1 MTSSKSSSKS
11 PSVVGEKVGGL
22 AGKKIS
28 GLAGDRIGEFLEIE
42 LQSNHASD
50 AYSLP
55 LHTLAYFT
63 LNPIVHLRNT
73 GMHIGELIRS
83 TDDTPRE
90 DANLQVRFIVVILD
104 D

>member
-28 GLAGDRIGEFLEIE
+28 GLAGDKIGEFLEIE
-42 LQSNHASD
+42 LLSNPASN

-55 LHTLAYFT
+55 
-63 LNPIVHLRNT
+63 
-73 GMHIGELIRS
+73 
-83 TDDTPRE
+83 
-90 DANLQVRFIVVILD
+90 
-104 D
+104 